1 MNLYNHSNVIQ
12 QLKSGYNKI
21 GSFGE
26 RRKKEL
32 NMFYWN
38 SKIEDTKTTG

>member
-1 MNLYNHSNVIQ
+1 MGCNT
-12 QLKSGYNKI
+12 I

-26 RRKKEL
+26 RKSKEL

-38 SKIEDTKTTG
+38 SKIEDTKLLD